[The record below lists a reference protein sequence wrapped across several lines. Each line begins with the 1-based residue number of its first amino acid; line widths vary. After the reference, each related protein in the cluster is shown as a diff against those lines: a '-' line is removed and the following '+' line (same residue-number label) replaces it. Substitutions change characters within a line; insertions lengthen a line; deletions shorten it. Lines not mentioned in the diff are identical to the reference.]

1 MSAGMARSG
10 AIAPPVPGHP
20 VPDGPAAGRP
30 AAGPR
35 RHVAQFYGHDD
46 ELASSLGG
54 HLGEALAAGAAVV
67 MIATAAHRAACAAQL
82 AAAGADVAA
91 ATTSG
96 AYAELDA
103 AALARRFL
111 AADRRDPGGFEQLIG
126 AALRRAAGAG
136 RPVIVY
142 GEIVAVL
149 WQQGLLS
156 AVAELESWWNELG
169 RRRSFAL
176 VCGYRAQRG
185 GAAAFE
191 EVGRL
196 HSAVIGSPG
205 IGPQDVR
212 GFLMAGGAPRAA
224 GQFAAATLREWG
236 EPWGSGTFALDAAIV
251 AMELAANAV
260 RHARSDV
267 TITVSRRLG
276 AVRIAVRDSAP
287 LTAPLTAVPGHG
299 LGLVD
304 SMAARWGAQPLA
316 GRGKLVWAELAG
328 PAA

>member
-1 MSAGMARSG
+1 MSAGTARSG

-20 VPDGPAAGRP
+20 VPDRPAADHPAAG
-30 AAGPR
+30 R

-46 ELASSLGG
+46 ELAGSLGG

-67 MIATAAHRAACAAQL
+67 MIATAAHRAACGERMT
-82 AAAGADVAA
+82 AAGADLAA
-91 ATTSG
+91 AASSG
-96 AYAELDA
+96 AYAALDA
-103 AALARRFL
+103 GALARRFL

-126 AALRRAAGAG
+126 DVLRRAAAAG

-142 GEIVAVL
+142 GEIVALL

-156 AVAELESWWNELG
+156 AAVELESWWNELG
-169 RRRSFAL
+169 RSHSFSL

-205 IGPQDVR
+205 IGPQAVR

-224 GQFAAATLREWG
+224 GQFAAATVREWG
-236 EPWGSGTFALDAAIV
+236 EPWGSGTFAVDTAIV

-276 AVRIAVRDSAP
+276 AVRIAVRDSAA
-287 LTAPLTAVPGHG
+287 LTASLTAAPGHG
-299 LGLVD
+299 LGLVHT
-304 SMAARWGAQPLA
+304 MAARWGAQPLT

-328 PAA
+328 PSA